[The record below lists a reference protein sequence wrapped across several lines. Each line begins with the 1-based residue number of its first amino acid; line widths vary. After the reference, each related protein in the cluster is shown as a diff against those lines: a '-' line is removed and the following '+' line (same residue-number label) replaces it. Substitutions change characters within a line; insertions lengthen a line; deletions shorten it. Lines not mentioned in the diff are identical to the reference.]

1 MPENTLDNLIEA
13 GWNVLKTN
21 FDEVAIEKW
30 RKEALDCVAELAGP
44 DHPYTVYF
52 KARAD
57 QNSKGGEIHA
67 GGAGFFNTAKEQ
79 INPEEEPEVE
89 FLQ

>member
-30 RKEALDCVAELAGP
+30 RKEALHCVSELGGP
-44 DHPYTVYF
+44 DHPCTEYF
-52 KARAD
+52 KTVAD
-57 QNSKGGEIHA
+57 QRSRGGGIHDEAGAFNS
-67 GGAGFFNTAKEQ
+67 AKEQ
-79 INPEEEPEVE
+79 ISPEEKQE